1 VHGAEEFS
9 MSNTVR
15 EQNPIGVVR
24 NHMHG
29 LVIKVE
35 NMKVA
40 RIFYRDILNLGPPI
54 MDSNF
59 WVEFKLGSCASLIL
73 EQVAPEEKLA
83 FSRGRM
89 AWLCETNEYTET
101 VENLKQGGY
110 EPISDETERVGVNA
124 RLYADPEGTPF
135 YLCEPR

>member
-35 NMKVA
+35 IQK
-40 RIFYRDILNLGPPI
+40 ITF
-54 MDSNF
+54 S
-59 WVEFKLGSCASLIL
+59 
-73 EQVAPEEKLA
+73 EQEIVYNGHHRREVLL
-83 FSRGRM
+83 F
-89 AWLCETNEYTET
+89 
-101 VENLKQGGY
+101 
-110 EPISDETERVGVNA
+110 
-124 RLYADPEGTPF
+124 
-135 YLCEPR
+135 